1 MHVTSRITFFRYI
14 SAEKFYLEPRD
25 KDGKRLSSQYLEI
38 DRHSN
43 QIRVSDISARRIPL
57 GDVDMQYIHGIL
69 GIIPLVSGMAL
80 IVIKKCRLVGRLNGH
95 FIWTITETDII
106 PYKKTT
112 LHLTE
117 KQIWYNRHFTEMLQ
131 SVLSTSGF
139 YFSFSADI
147 SRSLQWLSEN
157 GTPSFKQMSMID
169 RADERFVWNSYLL
182 SQLRSTNHTSKF
194 ALPVIYGFYGEVHH
208 YINGHQFKLSLI
220 SRRSK
225 YRAGVRFYKRGVSLD
240 GHPANFVETEQI
252 VEALSTGGRKLSS
265 FLQMRGSIPLL
276 WSQRPNLKWQPS
288 PTMKA
293 NDDQLGAY
301 VKHFENQR
309 QTYGGEHVIVN
320 LINQTG
326 REKKIGSELERVIR
340 QANLSFVRY
349 NPFDFHK
356 ECQAMQWHRLSVLK
370 NQLRQEIAKFGFFAS
385 SVNDAV
391 SDRTQTGFFRTNC
404 MDCLDRTNV
413 VQAMIARESLTDQL
427 LYLGILTS
435 GQRVETCSELEN
447 SFKHLWADN
456 GDECSRQYAG
466 TGALKADFTRLGR
479 RTYTGALNDGINA
492 ITRYF
497 RNNFADGYRQVGLL
511 DFSMLPLYALFF
523 RQDAMDV
530 FLGNFVIDIHNLP
543 SSLEATLISLDQN
556 GIALLAACF
565 AMAMTVLCILV
576 AVPSLARL
584 IRINFSENFP
594 ATLFWLAVFLVCMM
608 FIFLNGEEFVNV
620 PKLKKD

>member
-1 MHVTSRITFFRYI
+1 MSTDVYEGFNLYTL
-14 SAEKFYLEPRD
+14 AEKFYLEPRD
-25 KDGKRLSSQYLEI
+25 RDGNLLSQQYLEI

-43 QIRVSDISARRIPL
+43 QIRVSNASVNRIPL
-57 GDVDMQYIHGIL
+57 ADADIQYVHGLL
-69 GIIPLVSGMAL
+69 GIIPIVSGMAL
-80 IVIKKCRLVGRLNGH
+80 IVIRKSRLVGKLNGH
-95 FIWTITETDII
+95 PIYTITETDII

-131 SVLSTSGF
+131 TVLAISGF
-139 YFSFSADI
+139 YFSYSIDL

-157 GTPSFKQMSMID
+157 GTPAFKETSMIE
-169 RADERFVWNSYLL
+169 RADDRFVWNTYLL
-182 SQLRSTNHTSKF
+182 SQLRLKEASRF
-194 ALPVIYGFYGEVHH
+194 ALPVIHGFYGEVHH
-208 YINGHQFKLSLI
+208 CVNGHQFKLSLI

-225 YRAGVRFYKRGVSLD
+225 YRAGVRFYKRGVSID

-252 VEALSTGGRKLSS
+252 VETVSIRGRRLTS

-276 WSQRPNLKWQPS
+276 WSQRPNLKWQPM
-288 PTMKA
+288 PTVKA
-293 NDDQLGAY
+293 SDDQLSAY
-301 VKHFENQR
+301 VRHFENQR
-309 QTYGGEHVIVN
+309 KTYGGYHVIVN

-326 REKKIGSELERVIR
+326 REKKIGSELERIVQ
-340 QANLSFVRY
+340 QANLNYVRY

-356 ECQAMQWHRLSVLK
+356 ECHAMQWHRISLLK
-370 NQLRQEIAKFGFFAS
+370 DQLRQEITQFGFFA
-385 SVNDAV
+385 A
-391 SDRTQTGFFRTNC
+391 SDVLAESDLTQRSQTGFFRTNC

-427 LYLGILTS
+427 YFLGILVG
-435 GQRVETCSELEN
+435 GQRVETCPDLEA

-466 TGALKADFTRLGR
+466 TGALKADFTRLGK
-479 RTYTGALNDGINA
+479 RTYTGVINDGINA
-492 ITRYF
+492 ITRYI
-497 RNNFADGYRQVGLL
+497 RNNFADGY
-511 DFSMLPLYALFF
+511 

-530 FLGNFVIDIHNLP
+530 FLGNYIVDVHNLP

-565 AMAMTVLCILV
+565 AMAMTILCILV
-576 AVPSLARL
+576 A
-584 IRINFSENFP
+584 ENIS

-608 FIFLNGEEFVNV
+608 FIFLNGEDFVNA
-620 PKLKKD
+620 PKLKRD

>member
-1 MHVTSRITFFRYI
+1 MSTDVYDGFNLYI
-14 SAEKFYLEPRD
+14 LAEKFYLEPRD
-25 KDGKRLSSQYLEI
+25 RDGNLLSQQYLEI

-43 QIRVSDISARRIPL
+43 QIRVSSASVNRIPL
-57 GDVDMQYIHGIL
+57 ADADIQYIHGVL
-69 GIIPLVSGMAL
+69 GIIPIVSGMAL
-80 IVIKKCRLVGRLNGH
+80 IVIRKSRLIGKLNGH
-95 FIWTITETDII
+95 PIYTITETDII

-131 SVLSTSGF
+131 SVLATSGF
-139 YFSFSADI
+139 YFSYSIDL

-157 GTPSFKQMSMID
+157 GTPLFKETSMID
-169 RADERFVWNSYLL
+169 RADDRFVWNAFLL
-182 SQLRSTNHTSKF
+182 SQLRPLKDAARF
-194 ALPVIYGFYGEVHH
+194 MLPVIHGFYGEVHH
-208 YINGHQFKLSLI
+208 CVNGHQFKLSLI

-225 YRAGVRFYKRGVSLD
+225 YRAGVRFYKRGVSAD

-252 VEALSTGGRKLSS
+252 VETVSTKGRRLTS
-265 FLQMRGSIPLL
+265 FLQTRGSIPLL
-276 WSQRPNLKWQPS
+276 WSQRPNLKWQPM

-293 NDDQLGAY
+293 SDDQLAAY

-309 QTYGGEHVIVN
+309 KTYGGHHVIVN

-326 REKKIGSELERVIR
+326 REKKIGSELERIVQ
-340 QANLSFVRY
+340 QANLSYVRY

-356 ECQAMQWHRLSVLK
+356 ECHAMQWHRLSLLK
-370 NQLRQEIAKFGFFAS
+370 DQLRHEITQFGFFA
-385 SVNDAV
+385 A
-391 SDRTQTGFFRTNC
+391 SDELTDSDLTQRSQIGFFRTNC

-427 LYLGILTS
+427 CYLGILSS
-435 GQRVETCSELEN
+435 GQRVETCEDLET

-466 TGALKADFTRLGR
+466 TGALKADFTRLGK
-479 RTYTGALNDGINA
+479 RTYTGAVNDAINA

-497 RNNFADGYRQVGLL
+497 RNNFADGYRQ
-511 DFSMLPLYALFF
+511 
-523 RQDAMDV
+523 DAMDV
-530 FLGNFVIDIHNLP
+530 FLGNFVIDVHNLP

-565 AMAMTVLCILV
+565 AMAMTLLCVLV
-576 AVPSLARL
+576 A
-584 IRINFSENFP
+584 ENIS
-594 ATLFWLAVFLVCMM
+594 ATLFWFAVFLMCMM
-608 FIFLNGEEFVNV
+608 FIFLNGEDFVNA
-620 PKLKKD
+620 PKLKLD

>member
-1 MHVTSRITFFRYI
+1 MSTDVYEGFNLYI
-14 SAEKFYLEPRD
+14 LAEKFYLEPRD
-25 KDGKRLSSQYLEI
+25 RDGNLLSQQYLEI

-43 QIRVSDISARRIPL
+43 QIRVSNASVNRIPL
-57 GDVDMQYIHGIL
+57 ADADIQYVHGVL
-69 GIIPLVSGMAL
+69 GIIPIVSGMAL
-80 IVIKKCRLVGRLNGH
+80 IVIRKSRLIGKLNGH
-95 FIWTITETDII
+95 PIYTITETDII

-131 SVLSTSGF
+131 SVLATSGF
-139 YFSFSADI
+139 YFSYSIDL

-157 GTPSFKQMSMID
+157 GTPLFKETSMID
-169 RADERFVWNSYLL
+169 RADDRFVWNAFLL
-182 SQLRSTNHTSKF
+182 SQLRALKEAARF
-194 ALPVIYGFYGEVHH
+194 MLPVIHGFYGEVHH
-208 YINGHQFKLSLI
+208 CVNGHQFKLSLI

-225 YRAGVRFYKRGVSLD
+225 YRAGVRFYKRGVSAD

-252 VEALSTGGRKLSS
+252 VETASTGGRRLTS

-276 WSQRPNLKWQPS
+276 WSQRPNLKWQPM

-293 NDDQLGAY
+293 SDDQLAAY

-309 QTYGGEHVIVN
+309 KTYGGNHVIVN

-326 REKKIGSELERVIR
+326 REKKIGSELERIVQ
-340 QANLSFVRY
+340 QANLSYVRY

-356 ECQAMQWHRLSVLK
+356 ECHAMQWHRLSLLK
-370 NQLRQEIAKFGFFAS
+370 DQLRHEITQFGFFA
-385 SVNDAV
+385 A
-391 SDRTQTGFFRTNC
+391 SDMLADSDLTQRSQIGFFRTNC

-427 LYLGILTS
+427 CYLGILTS
-435 GQRVETCSELEN
+435 GQRVETCEDLET

-466 TGALKADFTRLGR
+466 TGALKADFTRLGK
-479 RTYTGALNDGINA
+479 RTYTGAINDCINA

-497 RNNFADGYRQVGLL
+497 RNNFADGYRQ
-511 DFSMLPLYALFF
+511 
-523 RQDAMDV
+523 DAMDV
-530 FLGNFVIDIHNLP
+530 FLGNFVIDVHNLP

-565 AMAMTVLCILV
+565 AMAMTLLCVLV
-576 AVPSLARL
+576 A
-584 IRINFSENFP
+584 ENIS
-594 ATLFWLAVFLVCMM
+594 ATLFWFAVFLMCMM
-608 FIFLNGEEFVNV
+608 FIFLNGEDFVNA
-620 PKLKKD
+620 PKLKLD

>member
-1 MHVTSRITFFRYI
+1 MSTDVYDGFNLYI
-14 SAEKFYLEPRD
+14 LAEKFYLEPRD
-25 KDGKRLSSQYLEI
+25 RDGNLLSQQYLEI

-43 QIRVSDISARRIPL
+43 QIRVSNASVNRIPL
-57 GDVDMQYIHGIL
+57 ADADIQYIHGVL
-69 GIIPLVSGMAL
+69 GIIPIVSGMAL
-80 IVIKKCRLVGRLNGH
+80 IVIRKSRLIGKLNGH
-95 FIWTITETDII
+95 PIYTITETDII

-131 SVLSTSGF
+131 SVLATSGF
-139 YFSFSADI
+139 YFSYSIDL

-157 GTPSFKQMSMID
+157 GTPLFKETSMID
-169 RADERFVWNSYLL
+169 RADDRFVWNAFLL
-182 SQLRSTNHTSKF
+182 SQLRPLKDAARF
-194 ALPVIYGFYGEVHH
+194 MLPVIHGFYGEVHH
-208 YINGHQFKLSLI
+208 CVNGHQFKLSLI

-225 YRAGVRFYKRGVSLD
+225 YRAGVRFYKRGVSAD

-252 VEALSTGGRKLSS
+252 VETASTKGRRLTS
-265 FLQMRGSIPLL
+265 FLQTRGSIPLL
-276 WSQRPNLKWQPS
+276 WSQRPNLKWQPM

-293 NDDQLGAY
+293 SDDQLAAY

-309 QTYGGEHVIVN
+309 KTYGGQHVIVN

-326 REKKIGSELERVIR
+326 REKKIGSELERIVQ
-340 QANLSFVRY
+340 QANLSYVRY

-356 ECQAMQWHRLSVLK
+356 ECHAMQWHRLSLLK
-370 NQLRQEIAKFGFFAS
+370 DQLRHEITQFGFFA
-385 SVNDAV
+385 A
-391 SDRTQTGFFRTNC
+391 SDELTDSDLTQRSQIGFFRTNC

-427 LYLGILTS
+427 CYLGILTS
-435 GQRVETCSELEN
+435 GQRVETCEDLET

-466 TGALKADFTRLGR
+466 TGALKADFTRLGK
-479 RTYTGALNDGINA
+479 RTYTGAINDAINA

-497 RNNFADGYRQVGLL
+497 RNNFADGYRQ
-511 DFSMLPLYALFF
+511 
-523 RQDAMDV
+523 DAMDV
-530 FLGNFVIDIHNLP
+530 FLGNFVIDVHNLP

-565 AMAMTVLCILV
+565 AMAMTLLCVLV
-576 AVPSLARL
+576 A
-584 IRINFSENFP
+584 ENIS
-594 ATLFWLAVFLVCMM
+594 ATLFWFAVFLMCMM
-608 FIFLNGEEFVNV
+608 FIFLNGEDFVNA
-620 PKLKKD
+620 PKLKLD